1 MATSWK
7 ELRAERAQE
16 PGFDEAYRRA
26 RLALAFGRA
35 MREVREERGV
45 TQTELAQRIGS
56 TQPVIARL
64 EAGGVDPKLSTMR
77 RVFEQLGAE
86 FIIGADSVRVA

>member
-1 MATSWK
+1 MTTSWK
-7 ELRAERAQE
+7 DLRTQRSQE

-35 MREVREERGV
+35 LREVREDRGV
-45 TQTELAQRIGS
+45 TQTELAARIGS